1 MTRAERRHQFLVTA
15 FLAVICALV
24 LIPFLIVVSVSFSKE
39 SDIMNYG
46 YALIPRTFDLE
57 AYRFV
62 FTSSG
67 SVLNAYKVTI
77 ILSVACM
84 VLGVLLM
91 SMLAF
96 ALSKRGLKGKKA
108 MSFYV
113 YFTMLFHGG
122 LVPTYILIT
131 QYLHLSDTIW
141 VYIVTGLVS
150 PWYVFMLRTFFQGI
164 PYEITEA
171 AIIDGAN
178 EFKIFAQ
185 FIIPMS
191 KPAIATIAL
200 FMFLG
205 KWNDWNTALLYINN
219 EDLVSL
225 QYLLQRIMQNIQIM
239 TEDPNIAALFED
251 EIPAETVRMALAVV
265 VAGPA
270 LVVFPFFQK
279 YFIQGITVGAVKG

>member
-1 MTRAERRHQFLVTA
+1 MTSAEKRHQFLVTT
-15 FLAVICALV
+15 LLTIICALV
-24 LIPFLIVVSVSFSKE
+24 IIPFLVVVGVSFSKE
-39 SDIMNYG
+39 SDVMNYG
-46 YALIPRTFDLE
+46 YSIIPRTFDLA
-57 AYRFV
+57 AYKYV
-62 FTSSG
+62 FTGSG
-67 SVLNAYKVTI
+67 SVINAYKVTI
-77 ILSVACM
+77 TFSVACM

-96 ALSKRGLKGKKA
+96 ALSKRDLKGKKV

-113 YFTMLFHGG
+113 YFTMLFGGG

-131 QYLHLSDTIW
+131 QYLHLGDTIW

-171 AIIDGAN
+171 AVIDGAN

-205 KWNDWNTALLYINN
+205 K
-219 EDLVSL
+219 
-225 QYLLQRIMQNIQIM
+225 
-239 TEDPNIAALFED
+239 
-251 EIPAETVRMALAVV
+251 
-265 VAGPA
+265 
-270 LVVFPFFQK
+270 
-279 YFIQGITVGAVKG
+279 

>member
-1 MTRAERRHQFLVTA
+1 MTSAERRHQFFVT
-15 FLAVICALV
+15 LLLTIICALV
-24 LIPFLIVVSVSFSKE
+24 IIPFLVVVGVSFSSE
-39 SDIMNYG
+39 SDVMNYG
-46 YALIPRTFDLE
+46 YSIIPRTFDLA

-62 FTSSG
+62 FTGSG

-77 ILSVACM
+77 TFSVACM
-84 VLGVLLM
+84 VLGVTLM
-91 SMLAF
+91 AMLAF
-96 ALSKRGLKGKKA
+96 ALSKRDLKGKKV

-113 YFTMLFHGG
+113 YFTMLFGGG

-131 QYLHLSDTIW
+131 QYLHLADTIW

-171 AIIDGAN
+171 AVIDGAN

-185 FIIPMS
+185 FIVPMS

-205 KWNDWNTALLYINN
+205 KWNDWNTALLYIND
-219 EDLVSL
+219 EELVSL
-225 QYLLQRIMQNIQIM
+225 QYLLQRIMKNIQIM
-239 TEDPNIAALFED
+239 TEDPNIAALFEND
-251 EIPAETVRMALAVV
+251 IPAETVRMAMAVV

-279 YFIQGITVGAVKG
+279 YFVQGITVGAVKG